1 MPVPKR
7 YFHCAQEINYDPE
20 MWAFTQEFGD
30 RALRTWLQI
39 LVYLDRSQNH
49 WRVSGDWLATLSR
62 TVRQSSANCSRQIRW
77 LSANGWLLVADIS
90 ADGSPLVFKS
100 PNWAK
105 YNRSSE
111 HKGSGLT
118 PDQGAGSDPLLS
130 FPTPTPSLP
139 VPKKKN
145 KSMPLRADSDV
156 SLIQKA
162 KKKTAFPETWTVEL
176 WMEELCAKSGLNTAS
191 EFTQFKNHHIAKGSL
206 FVSWPHA
213 FRTWADNAVKF
224 RRTIP
229 PFQTVPYRP
238 TKVVL

>member
-7 YFHCAQEINYDPE
+7 YFHCSQELNYDPE

-62 TVRQSSANCSRQIRW
+62 TVRQSSANCSRQIGW
-77 LSANGWLLVADIS
+77 LSANGWLLVGETA

-100 PNWAK
+100 PNWVK
-105 YNRSSE
+105 YNRSPE
-111 HKGSGLT
+111 HKGSGLN
-118 PDQGAGSDPLLS
+118 PDKGAVNDPLLS
-130 FPTPTPSLP
+130 FPSLP

-145 KSMPLRADSDV
+145 KSMPLRANGDDV
-156 SLIQKA
+156 SFPKT
-162 KKKTAFPETWTVEL
+162 KKKTAFPETWSVEP
-176 WMEELCAKSGLNTAS
+176 WMEELCGRSGLNAAS
-191 EFTQFKNHHIAKGSL
+191 EFTQFKNHHLSKGSL

-224 RRTIP
+224 RRESPKPSTIS
-229 PFQTVPYRP
+229 YRP